1 MMNPLASPLGRRF
14 TRFAI
19 IALVLCLLIAVA
31 YWLHRQFTVV
41 QSNDARIAADMIT
54 VSSELPGR
62 ITQFNLTPGQRVAAG
77 DLLVQ
82 FDDSEGKAAVAE
94 SRAALNQLEANR
106 ATLAARIDQ
115 QRNAFQAD
123 AEAAQSRL
131 ESAGASLAATRARE
145 ELARHNAERADALV
159 TDHVISV
166 QSWDQSKHERMAA
179 EQAAR
184 EAAAQLKVAQAGV
197 AQARANAQNIDVLER
212 QLTEVDAAIE
222 QARATLA
229 QREIRLAKL
238 SLRSTLDGVV
248 DEIFTHA
255 GEYAVPGR
263 RLLLM
268 HDPATIRVEA
278 NVKETDIEDVKLG
291 SRVTIRVDAYSDLQV
306 TGRVSDLGQAAT
318 SQFALIPNPNPSGNF
333 TKITQRLP
341 IRIALDQPSAD
352 LRPGMMVEVAIEH

>member
-1 MMNPLASPLGRRF
+1 MMNPLASPPRRRLAQL
-14 TRFAI
+14 TI
-19 IALVLCLLIAVA
+19 IVLVLCLSVAVA
-31 YWLHRQFTVV
+31 LWLHRQFTVV
-41 QSNDARIAADMIT
+41 QSNDARVAADMIT

-62 ITQFNLTPGQRVAAG
+62 ITQLDLTPGQHVAAG

-82 FDDSEGKAAVAE
+82 FDDGESKAAVAE
-94 SRAALNQLEANR
+94 SRAALTRLEASR
-106 ATLAARIDQ
+106 ETLMARINQQRSAVEADTEAAR
-115 QRNAFQAD
+115 
-123 AEAAQSRL
+123 SRL
-131 ESAGASLAATRARE
+131 ESARASLAAVQARE

-159 TDHVISV
+159 ADHVISV
-166 QSWDQSKHERMAA
+166 QSWDQTVHERAA
-179 EQAAR
+179 TEQAVR
-184 EAAAQLKVAQAGV
+184 EAGAQLKVAQAGV
-197 AQARANAQNIDVLER
+197 AQAQASAQTVAVLE
-212 QLTEVDAAIE
+212 QQVAELAAARE

-229 QREIRLAKL
+229 QQEIRLAKL
-238 SLRSTLDGVV
+238 SLRSPVDGVV
-248 DEIFTHA
+248 DETFAHA

-278 NVKETDIEDVKLG
+278 NVKETAIADIRLG
-291 SRVTIRVDAYSDLQV
+291 SRAQIRVDAYPGLRL

-341 IRIALDQPSAD
+341 IRIALDPPATD